1 MPYEN
6 IDELPPAVR
15 NNLPPHALEIYLA
28 VYNNAWTEYQDPI
41 RRRGNTTAEMVARKV
56 AWAAVKKESAK
67 DLETGRW
74 EPLFYHK

>member
-15 NNLPPHALEIYLA
+15 NNLPPHALEIFLA
-28 VYNNAWTEYQDPI
+28 AYNNAWAEYLDPL
-41 RRRGNTTAEMVARKV
+41 RRRGNATIETVARKV
-56 AWAAVKKESAK
+56 AWAAVKKEFAK
-67 DLETGRW
+67 DPETGRW